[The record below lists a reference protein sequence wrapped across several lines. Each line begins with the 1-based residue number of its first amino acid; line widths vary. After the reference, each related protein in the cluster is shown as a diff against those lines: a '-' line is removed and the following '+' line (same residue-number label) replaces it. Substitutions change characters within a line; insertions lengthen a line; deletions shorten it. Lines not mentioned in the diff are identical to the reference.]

1 MLTTL
6 TIISLEN
13 GIITIIMGAAKKEI
27 KFIYDSKGNKT
38 DVVIPLDSYADQL
51 EDFFDI
57 QAVEKQK
64 NEKAIPFK
72 DVEKRFKEK
81 HA

>member
-1 MLTTL
+1 
-6 TIISLEN
+6 
-13 GIITIIMGAAKKEI
+13 MGAAKKEI

-64 NEKAIPFK
+64 NEKKIPFK

-81 HA
+81 HG